1 MKKQVLLLLLCTLL
15 TLSSFSVHAVAQ
27 SISSSA
33 PAAVEGLALNF
44 EGPSLTGTISFT
56 LPTKT
61 YGGSQLTGN
70 VSYDIAI
77 TGAVVKSGQAP
88 AGSVVTET
96 VSAPYDYITYFSV
109 TAKNGSGSGPNASI
123 SQWIGYGEPKA
134 PKNLKAKY
142 QASDKSVKLTWD
154 AVTETMSGGGCALP

>member
-27 SISSSA
+27 SSSSA

-96 VSAPYDYITYFSV
+96 VSAPYDYITNFSV
-109 TAKNGSGSGPNASI
+109 TAKNGSGSGPNA
-123 SQWIGYGEPKA
+123 
-134 PKNLKAKY
+134 
-142 QASDKSVKLTWD
+142 
-154 AVTETMSGGGCALP
+154 